1 VTFDVRCGLVANL
14 TISGALAVAARVL
27 RDRKTHFGLTTLL
40 MLVPSLSW
48 RSITLHQNTA
58 HTKHVCFPHLRLLP
72 VVARHVLAPRPSE
85 AIVTFAA
92 VVWRRGAGRAAWRV
106 SYDLHTVAREHR

>member
-1 VTFDVRCGLVANL
+1 MTFDVRCGLVANL

-48 RSITLHQNTA
+48 RSIIKTLHTQNMF
-58 HTKHVCFPHLRLLP
+58 VFPTCGCCPLL
-72 VVARHVLAPRPSE
+72 HDMYS
-85 AIVTFAA
+85 
-92 VVWRRGAGRAAWRV
+92 
-106 SYDLHTVAREHR
+106 LHDPAKP